1 MLNNKMTP
9 QNGLFLDENGEV
21 HSIITLIKGISTGA
35 GTSKMIQLQKGETHI
50 QWKYS
55 DEEAWNDL
63 IAIAE
68 LKGVKGDQ
76 GIQGIQ
82 GTQGIQGVAGAK
94 GERGDRGETG
104 ATGAKGADGFGTEE
118 QYNDIIRRLEALE
131 ATLAPA

>member
-1 MLNNKMTP
+1 MLNNRMTP

-35 GTSKMIQLQKGETHI
+35 GASKMIQLQKGETHI

-55 DEEAWNDL
+55 DEEVWNDL

-68 LKGVKGDQ
+68 LKGAKGDQ
-76 GIQGIQ
+76 GIQGI
-82 GTQGIQGVAGAK
+82 QGIQGVAGAK
-94 GERGDRGETG
+94 GEKGDRG